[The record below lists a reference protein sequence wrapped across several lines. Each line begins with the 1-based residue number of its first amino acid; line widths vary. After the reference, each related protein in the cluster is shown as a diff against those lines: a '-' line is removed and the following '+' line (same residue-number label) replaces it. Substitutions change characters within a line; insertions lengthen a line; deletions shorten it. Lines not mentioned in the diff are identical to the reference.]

1 MQNFIPKEFIQRL
14 REVTVI
20 SAVINKRI
28 PLKRKG
34 REWEA
39 CCPFHQEKSPSFTV
53 NDVKGFYHCFGC
65 GAHGD
70 AIRFLT
76 EYERVSY
83 VEAIENLAR
92 EAGMEVPR
100 PTPEQRQKIIQQ
112 RSLEEVMEQA
122 TQFYIHQLS
131 LSTGH
136 EAREYLLR
144 RGLSEATIKE
154 FRLGYAPAGRTVL
167 RDYLLSKG
175 IKEPQQIEAG
185 LLIVPDGGLSSHN
198 TYDRFR
204 DRIMFPILDSGGQVI
219 AFGGRL
225 LQKEA
230 KAAKY
235 LNSPE
240 TPLFHK
246 GHVLYNWRQARA
258 VVDDQQ
264 PLIIVEGYMDV
275 IALHQ
280 AGVAQAV
287 APLGTALT
295 ETHLQRIWQGCD
307 HPVLCLDGDTAG
319 QRAMWRAAELAL
331 PQLQAGKSLRFCVL
345 PSGQDPDDFL
355 RTQGVTAFRKL
366 VEVATPLS
374 QVIIQHLRQETGETT
389 PEQRAAL
396 EAKLEDVAKR
406 ITQPNLQQH
415 FRQFFRQQLWGS
427 RQGNVKGNRQQSVNQ
442 PTKTPQVLKV
452 AQLDSRQQGRITIEK
467 QLLRLLLLHPELL
480 QQAQVEESFGQ
491 YGFYEVENRT
501 IAAWLQEQAQE
512 QSLPPES
519 MWPPSA
525 RNLRDNSSIGL
536 PPQTGNSPFQA
547 WQQVQDSIQL
557 TQMQEELEQL
567 QQRLAS
573 EFTEEN
579 LSRFQA
585 LKNQVEELQAKRYG

>member
-14 REVTVI
+14 REVTVV
-20 SAVINKRI
+20 SAVIGKRI

-39 CCPFHQEKSPSFTV
+39 CCPFHQEKSASFFV

-70 AIRFLT
+70 SLKFLM
-76 EYERVSY
+76 EYERLGY
-83 VEAIENLAR
+83 VEAIEELAR
-92 EAGMEVPR
+92 EAGMDVPR
-100 PTPEQRQKIIQQ
+100 PTPEQREKLIQQ
-112 RSLEEVMEQA
+112 RSLEEVMEHA
-122 TQFYIHQLS
+122 TQFYTQQLY
-131 LSTGH
+131 LAAGH
-136 EAREYLLR
+136 EARDYLLR

-175 IKEPQQIEAG
+175 IKENQQIEAG
-185 LLIVPDGGLSSHN
+185 LLIKADDGA

-204 DRIMFPILDSGGQVI
+204 GRIMFPILDAGGQVI

-225 LQKEA
+225 LQKDA

-258 VVDDQQ
+258 AVDDKQ

-295 ETHLQRIWQGCD
+295 ETHIQRIWQGCE
-307 HPVLCLDGDTAG
+307 HPVLCLDGDAAG
-319 QRAMWRAAELAL
+319 QRAMWRSAELAL
-331 PQLQAGKSLRFCVL
+331 PLLQAGKSLRFLVL

-366 VEVATPLS
+366 LESAMPLS
-374 QVIIQHLRQETGETT
+374 QVILQHLRQETGDTT

-396 EAKLEDVAKR
+396 EAKLEEIAKR
-406 ITQPNLQQH
+406 ITQPTLQQH

-427 RQGNVKGNRQQSVNQ
+427 RKGNKQQGGYAPV
-442 PTKTPQVLKV
+442 TAPQVLKI
-452 AQLDSRQQGRITIEK
+452 AQLDSRQQGRVTIEK
-467 QLLRLLLLHPELL
+467 QMLRLLLLHPELL
-480 QQAQVEESFGQ
+480 QEAAVEEAFGQ
-491 YGFYEVENRT
+491 YDFLEAENRG
-501 IAAWLQEQAQE
+501 IAGWLSVQMAEV
-512 QSLPPES
+512 SLPPES
-519 MWPPSA
+519 LWPPHA
-525 RNLRDNSSIGL
+525 RSLRDNPSIGL
-536 PPQTGNSPFQA
+536 PPQTGFSPLQA
-547 WQQVQDSIQL
+547 WQQVQESFSL
-557 TQMQEELEQL
+557 SQMQEELEML

-579 LSRFQA
+579 LARFQA
-585 LKNQVEELQAKRYG
+585 LKNEVEALQAKRYG